1 MIQAVLFFMG
11 YMQAGLLLLL
21 LLLLLFTLFA
31 AWFCDTFLGGWAAK
45 VSKALSAVCLAIHLL
60 FIGALIGL
68 SIYLSVTAIY

>member
-1 MIQAVLFFMG
+1 MIQMAVFFMG

-21 LLLLLFTLFA
+21 FALFA
-31 AWFCDTFLGGWAAK
+31 AWFCDTFLGGRAAK